1 MAMFDNIKVGDKV
14 LYCINNK
21 MAIKTVEHVTKT
33 KIVVNGLHFKR
44 NDGYISNSQAA
55 NFTISRIKPY
65 DEKIAEQLKT
75 DRARKLLIYDI
86 RNLEIETLPLPALQK
101 IYDFLKQ
108 TIEENNK

>member
-1 MAMFDNIKVGDKV
+1 MAMFDNIKIGDKV
-14 LYCINNK
+14 LYCFNNK

-33 KIVVNGLHFKR
+33 KIVVNGLRFNR
-44 NDGYISNSQAA
+44 NDGYISNNQAA
-55 NFTISRIKPY
+55 NFTIVRIKPY

-75 DRARKLLIYDI
+75 DRFRKLLIYDI
-86 RNLEIETLPLPALQK
+86 RNFEIEKLPLPALQK